1 MRRLVPLLA
10 LLAAAP
16 AGAQTDPIDALADAL
31 ALSDG
36 QVELVEDVYHPDD
49 PGAGWTLAAELG
61 PTLDDAQRDLLLT
74 PPRRPWGG
82 GGARPGRGARGE
94 RRGGLSEAD
103 RAVARAARD
112 AALGL
117 DAEASAALDEALEA
131 SRDARGA
138 GALPPAVADLLT
150 DEQEELVQIHRGLTR
165 ILLRARFGGRRG
177 ANR

>member
-1 MRRLVPLLA
+1 MRRLVLLLA
-10 LLAAAP
+10 FFAAVP
-16 AGAQTDPIDALADAL
+16 AGAQTDPIDALTDAL

-36 QVELVEDVYHPDD
+36 QVELVEDVYHPGD

-61 PTLDDAQRDLLLT
+61 PTLDETQREVLLT
-74 PPRRPWGG
+74 PPRRPRG

-94 RRGGLSEAD
+94 RRGGPSEAD

-117 DAEASAALDEALEA
+117 DAEASAALDEAIED